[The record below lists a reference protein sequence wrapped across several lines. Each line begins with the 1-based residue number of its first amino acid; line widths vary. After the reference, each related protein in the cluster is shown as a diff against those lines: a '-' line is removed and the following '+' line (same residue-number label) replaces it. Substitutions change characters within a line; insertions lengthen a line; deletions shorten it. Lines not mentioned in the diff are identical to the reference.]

1 MFVGLRV
8 VGQSPH
14 LQALGHVE
22 DGDELCL
29 PDLDLP
35 PVHVLQ
41 QQLQVAGADVLQEDD
56 VLLRAQLPE
65 QALEVGTADAENKL
79 VGFEYLVPS
88 R

>member
-8 VGQSPH
+8 IRQSPH
-14 LQALGHVE
+14 LQTLGHVE
-22 DGDELCL
+22 DGDELGL

-41 QQLQVAGADVLQEDD
+41 QQLQVPRADVFQEDD

-65 QALEVGTADAENKL
+65 EALEVRTADTEHKL
-79 VGFEYLVPS
+79 VGFKYFVPG
-88 R
+88 